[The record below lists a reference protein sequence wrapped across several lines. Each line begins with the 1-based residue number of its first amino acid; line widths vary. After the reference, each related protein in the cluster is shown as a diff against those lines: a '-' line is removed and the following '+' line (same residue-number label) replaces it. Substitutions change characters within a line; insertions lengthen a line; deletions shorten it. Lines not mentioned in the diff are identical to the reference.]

1 MDYADD
7 SYEPDTTREQ
17 KPSRD
22 PKTDEAKSALQPFFA
37 EHVERVFHEMQLLVT
52 FERAFFHWITARA
65 LDELEAEGK
74 IVSERQALA
83 GLVPIRIF
91 RNPRYRYWRRDAR
104 KLVGLVREYS
114 QQPVTRAVGLQGELM
129 FDAALP
135 RFGFMPTA
143 VNVRSYGDRTWTETN
158 HNLDR
163 VFERDGI
170 AYGTEIKNTLP
181 YIGRRELMVKLRMC
195 RCLGLRP
202 LFIVRASP
210 KSYNYEII
218 RAGGYVLIFGF
229 QLYPFGLAGLAEKIR
244 LELGLPV
251 DCPTSIQDGTIQRF
265 LKWHR
270 KNACLGELGREFAK
284 GGG

>member
-1 MDYADD
+1 L
-7 SYEPDTTREQ
+7 SYEDESYEQDATGEQ
-17 KPSRD
+17 KSRRD
-22 PKTDEAKSALQPFFA
+22 PKTDAAKSALRPFFA
-37 EHVERVFHEMQLLVT
+37 EHAERVFHEMQLLVT
-52 FERAFFHWITARA
+52 FERMFFHWITARA

-74 IVSERQALA
+74 IVSERQSLA

-91 RNPRYRYWRRDAR
+91 RNPRYRYWRRDAA
-104 KLVGLVREYS
+104 KLIGLVREYS

-143 VNVRSYGDRTWTETN
+143 ANVRSYRGRTWTETG
-158 HNLDR
+158 HDLDR
-163 VFERDGI
+163 VFERDGV

-181 YIGRRELMVKLRMC
+181 YISRRELITKLRMC
-195 RCLGLRP
+195 RYLGLRP

-218 RAGGYVLIFGF
+218 RMGGYVLIFGF
-229 QLYPFGLAGLAEKIR
+229 QLYPFGLVELAQRVR
-244 LELGLPV
+244 LELRLPV

-265 LKWHR
+265 LNWHQR
-270 KNACLGELGREFAK
+270 TLDSGRV
-284 GGG
+284 G